1 MTPEEQ
7 NTAIWAEFSNYY
19 YFPQE
24 QEIKQALGKYILVQ
38 PRGTVLLHDTSA
50 LIDAY
55 SQEVCTADFG

>member
-7 NTAIWAEFSNYY
+7 NTAIWGEFSNYD

-38 PRGTVLLHDTSA
+38 PRGA
-50 LIDAY
+50 
-55 SQEVCTADFG
+55 